1 MGFPIIINYFL
12 ILPTIYVMKPKFV
25 FYFIAIV
32 LLGLWLYKQHTHV
45 YLAQC
50 GDSQFQQ
57 EILERLQ
64 FIAHRQIQQKNLPL
78 YQNNQTMQ
86 QYDYLQIQVAN
97 ITTQQAAT
105 RKNPVAQCLA
115 TLKMSPQTHIQKTI
129 NLAPLIKQH
138 HTVWQPETQTTTL
151 LFTANNNRDSLTEA
165 VQMDWQQLEEIVKLP
180 TELVLAW
187 NERANQTLPATPPK
201 SSPRP
206 QNTTPFVPAPPKPKP
221 KPTPPA
227 TESQNSFTE
236 AEFKKLSE
244 RDQKAVLSK
253 EISDLILGLT
263 PAERQTWFK
272 QRNENKASLWS
283 CQFKQNCTVEQLQ
296 AQKRVLQKIRKNH

>member
-1 MGFPIIINYFL
+1 MGFPIIINYFS
-12 ILPTIYVMKPKFV
+12 IFPTIYVMKPKFV

-129 NLAPLIKQH
+129 NIAPLIKQH

-187 NERANQTLPATPPK
+187 NERANQVLPATPPK

-206 QNTTPFVPAPPKPKP
+206 QNTTPFVPAPPKP

-263 PAERQTWFK
+263 PAERQAWFK
-272 QRNENKASLWS
+272 HRDEHSMWR
-283 CQFKQNCTVEQLQ
+283 CQLGNVCTVEIFLE
-296 AQKRVLQKIRKNH
+296 QKRVLQNIKKNY

>member
-1 MGFPIIINYFL
+1 M
-12 ILPTIYVMKPKFV
+12 
-25 FYFIAIV
+25 
-32 LLGLWLYKQHTHV
+32 

-129 NLAPLIKQH
+129 NIAPLIKQH

-206 QNTTPFVPAPPKPKP
+206 QNTTPFVPTPPKPKP

-236 AEFKKLSE
+236 AEFKQLGE
-244 RDQKAVLSK
+244 RQQKAVLSK